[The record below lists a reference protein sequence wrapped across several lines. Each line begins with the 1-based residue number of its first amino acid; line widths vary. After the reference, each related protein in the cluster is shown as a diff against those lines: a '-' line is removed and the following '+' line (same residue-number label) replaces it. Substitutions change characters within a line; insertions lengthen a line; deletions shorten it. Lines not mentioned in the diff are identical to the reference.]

1 MNLLKA
7 RYKPAPAP
15 AKFVNAMLFNL
26 AWFAIVL
33 TQSSALAPAIVI
45 VYLLAHFRFMGRG
58 RSELLL
64 VVAVTV
70 FGACVD
76 QLLFQGGVFNLA
88 GQPALAPLWLICLWP
103 VFATTLMHAFA
114 GLQHRLFLAVVV
126 GASGGAL
133 SYIAGVRL
141 TDIDFGSP
149 LWGPVVLG
157 LLWAVIFPAL
167 LAIAAR
173 LIAPADPLQAWSPA
187 PVERRAFD

>member
-1 MNLLKA
+1 MTLLKA
-7 RYKPAPAP
+7 RYGPAPAP
-15 AKFVNAMLFNL
+15 AKFVNAILFNL
-26 AWFAIVL
+26 AWFAIVV
-33 TQSSALAPAIVI
+33 TQSSLLAPAIVA
-45 VYLLAHFRFMGRG
+45 VYLVVHFRFMGMG
-58 RSELLL
+58 RRELLL

-114 GLQHRLFLAVVV
+114 GLHNRLFLAVVV

-149 LWGPVVLG
+149 LWGPVILAM
-157 LLWAVIFPAL
+157 LWAVIFPL
-167 LAIAAR
+167 LLTVAAR
-173 LIAPADPLQAWSPA
+173 LIGPVDSLQAWS